1 MDWVT
6 CEVCDETFKVITD
19 GLKTIEYC
27 PYCGSDI
34 EALEIEED
42 EEDWDSEDKTYF
54 S

>member
-19 GLKTIEYC
+19 TDKAIEYC
-27 PYCGSDI
+27 PYCGSDV
-34 EALEIEED
+34 EEPEIEED
-42 EEDWDSEDKTYF
+42 EDDWDDGDRTYY